1 MYLIDQELS
10 AINQLSAIVAAISG
24 YLCSKQFGQLCL
36 KVKGLQS
43 LCYTVVIYNRS
54 LSKI

>member
-24 YLCSKQFGQLCL
+24 YLCSKQFGQLCEGAAVTL
-36 KVKGLQS
+36 LQ
-43 LCYTVVIYNRS
+43 L
-54 LSKI
+54 

>member
-1 MYLIDQELS
+1 MLRWIMYLIDQELS

-43 LCYTVVIYNRS
+43 LCYSCNIQ
-54 LSKI
+54 